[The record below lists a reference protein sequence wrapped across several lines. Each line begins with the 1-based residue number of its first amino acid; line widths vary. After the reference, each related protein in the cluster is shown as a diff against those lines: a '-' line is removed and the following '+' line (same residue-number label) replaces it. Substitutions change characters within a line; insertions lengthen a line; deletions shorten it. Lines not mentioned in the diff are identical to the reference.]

1 MFYIF
6 IGVKNSYVIPINRG
20 MIFEDIF
27 HKETQQGRFDW
38 GTENKGVLSFWLSQ
52 MLDTKNII
60 LQIDLFTRT

>member
-1 MFYIF
+1 
-6 IGVKNSYVIPINRG
+6 

-38 GTENKGVLSFWLSQ
+38 GTENKSVLSFWLSQ